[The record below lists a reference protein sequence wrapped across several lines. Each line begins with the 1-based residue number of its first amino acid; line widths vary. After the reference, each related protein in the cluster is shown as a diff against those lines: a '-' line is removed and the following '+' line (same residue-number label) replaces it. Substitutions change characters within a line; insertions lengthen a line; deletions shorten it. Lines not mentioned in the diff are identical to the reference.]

1 MEGVAFK
8 LCVLQI
14 GALLATWWLSKILT
28 RFFKL
33 AVSILSPLRLLNP
46 FPRCTILAIIVHNQ
60 KNRTNP
66 NQVSKL
72 CKPTQQV
79 ASPPPWTPR
88 EWSVG
93 RFGVNP
99 LPIICNP
106 IPSEWSI
113 AWPSNMVRAITVH
126 LLYSGI
132 SVHYIDGSVMDR
144 QLETVGACPLLRE
157 EICYISIPIDHR
169 HSDTLT
175 LTQERKTFFFLNIQE
190 HKTRKI
196 TVLRETEDSAVYSS
210 LL

>member
-1 MEGVAFK
+1 M
-8 LCVLQI
+8 
-14 GALLATWWLSKILT
+14 
-28 RFFKL
+28 
-33 AVSILSPLRLLNP
+33 
-46 FPRCTILAIIVHNQ
+46 HNQ

-144 QLETVGACPLLRE
+144 QLETVGACLPRIASNFSWPKISRQKIQGKKCSLVLLRE

-169 HSDTLT
+169 HSDTDT
-175 LTQERKTFFFLNIQE
+175 GAQDFFLFE
-190 HKTRKI
+190 HSGAQ
-196 TVLRETEDSAVYSS
+196 D
-210 LL
+210 